1 MPAGTCPSPPMRRR
15 ATIGRHCHR
24 LVIALVGGV
33 GLWAGIA
40 HPSSVDRAELDQIE
54 DKSEEF
60 ANQLHDLSLAIRHRD
75 VEAIATHFAPGLKA
89 TGWPAPGGAQKN
101 QIKWV
106 ETVESA
112 WPIEAVGRFDFL
124 SGWMA
129 YLAGFTRIE
138 DVRLKV
144 KKAHFTA
151 DTDDLR
157 ATATVYFSII
167 GRNQRDRRA
176 WVEAK
181 AEVGAGHAKGE
192 TEWLI
197 DRFDFTSFISRV
209 TDTDLFSEVAA
220 TAGVFHAVPPFGSA
234 GNPEFAAHGV
244 AVHDVDGD
252 GLLDVFT
259 TGLGE
264 NFLYINSGDGTFENR
279 AGAAGLKTTPSAT
292 SALFLDYDNDGDS
305 DLFLSA
311 TGIQMLFE
319 NEIVPSGQLVFVD
332 VSFEANVD
340 RPAQGFSA
348 VSADV
353 NADGFGDIYVA
364 SYNRYGRIM
373 PDSWSQASNGTPNL
387 LFVNQGDG
395 RFEERASRW
404 NVADSR
410 WSYAAHFGDLNGDG
424 RVDLYVA
431 NDFGENALYLNEG
444 ERFRDAAGELGM
456 LDPGNGMGVSMGD
469 YDNDGLLDLHVT
481 NMSSTAGKRILQR
494 LFPDERDHQESTIV
508 LDKLAAGN
516 TLFRNLGDGNFQD
529 VSAEVGPFSSGWAW
543 GGGFVDFDNDGWQD
557 IHSPNGF
564 ISGKSLKDT

>member
-75 VEAIATHFAPGLKA
+75 VEAIATHYAPGLKA

-124 SGWMA
+124 RGWTA

-157 ATATVYFSII
+157 VTATVYFSII
-167 GRNQRDRRA
+167 GRNQRDSRA

-197 DRFDFTSFISRV
+197 ERFEFTSFSSRV

-252 GLLDVFT
+252 GLLDVGRPARPGDQVHVVPPRT
-259 TGLGE
+259 AQQVPAAQGE
-264 NFLYINSGDGTFENR
+264 ELVEAGKDLPAPHHGHVHRRQQRDQPRDPRSRDDDGRTRLGDGVVDARHANAGLDRLLAQPPAVFFRYRTAGLARGER
-279 AGAAGLKTTPSAT
+279 AGKLDPGPLKGDAEPYLIEDRVARANNAAGAVVCRDTGNVPSRGRGRFDPLHDAAGLGRGLLQLGEQLGATPAPV
-292 SALFLDYDNDGDS
+292 LDDPLGP
-305 DLFLSA
+305 LL
-311 TGIQMLFE
+311 
-319 NEIVPSGQLVFVD
+319 
-332 VSFEANVD
+332 EARCVVEQAGLAVD
-340 RPAQGFSA
+340 RCGAGRPSQGL
-348 VSADV
+348 
-353 NADGFGDIYVA
+353 
-364 SYNRYGRIM
+364 
-373 PDSWSQASNGTPNL
+373 T
-387 LFVNQGDG
+387 
-395 RFEERASRW
+395 
-404 NVADSR
+404 
-410 WSYAAHFGDLNGDG
+410 
-424 RVDLYVA
+424 
-431 NDFGENALYLNEG
+431 NALEKLVTLG
-444 ERFRDAAGELGM
+444 QGLRHRARKGLAAM
-456 LDPGNGMGVSMGD
+456 
-469 YDNDGLLDLHVT
+469 
-481 NMSSTAGKRILQR
+481 AGKSR
-494 LFPDERDHQESTIV
+494 
-508 LDKLAAGN
+508 
-516 TLFRNLGDGNFQD
+516 
-529 VSAEVGPFSSGWAW
+529 
-543 GGGFVDFDNDGWQD
+543 
-557 IHSPNGF
+557 
-564 ISGKSLKDT
+564 